1 LRRNGKVIDRRG
13 LDRSVGVEMSPRLYY
28 SLMTTRGRVGLVVLG
43 VFLVLFVAVVG
54 HIYGRVLAS
63 RDILSRDATIQRLRS
78 ESQKLE
84 VRVAD
89 QEAKLSLL
97 QGDLAKSKA
106 ALEAIVPSK
115 NTYVVSPNESLIV
128 ADGRLS
134 IGLIGSPSNEGINI
148 NVNGQQQSV
157 VAGDTV
163 KVAPDPGTTCQVT
176 VQSFNMFKALI
187 NASCAPTK
195 SE

>member
-1 LRRNGKVIDRRG
+1 MIDRRG

-78 ESQKLE
+78 ESQRLE

-115 NTYVVSPNESLIV
+115 NTYVVSPNELLIV

-148 NVNGQQQSV
+148 NVNGQQRSV
-157 VAGDTV
+157 AAGDTV
-163 KVAPDPGTTCQVT
+163 KVAPDPATTCQVT
-176 VQSFNMFKALI
+176 VQSFNMFKAVV
-187 NASCAPTK
+187 NASCAPAK